1 MELDRLLGNE
11 QLKRRLSAAFRQDR
25 LSHSFLIAG
34 PEGSGK
40 HTLAMILAAAMQ
52 CTSGEDRPCG
62 TCRACRKVFSGVHPD
77 VITVDDTE
85 HKGVAVSV
93 VREARDDLYVKPN
106 EGRRKIYLFPRAKDL
121 NTAGQNA
128 LLKVM
133 EEPPEYGAY
142 LLLAENPQ
150 QLLPT
155 IRSRC
160 VELLLTPLSEDI
172 CLHALRDQFPQEPE
186 QALRAAYLRSGGFY
200 GQAVRA
206 LTEGDAVLPQTEA
219 FAEAFRK
226 KDRLALAQVLAPME
240 RYKREQLLPVLE
252 QWTALLEAA
261 LSARAG
267 LPALQDAAVQL
278 SRSRTAQEILHA
290 IEEVEQAR
298 TLLDSNVSPGAIC
311 GVLQIHLR

>member
-11 QLKRRLSAAFRQDR
+11 QLKHRLSSAFRQDR

-40 HTLAMILAAAMQ
+40 HTLALILSAAMQ
-52 CTSGEDRPCG
+52 CTAGDDRPCG
-62 TCRACRKVFSGVHPD
+62 VCKACRKVFSGVHPD

-93 VREARDDLYVKPN
+93 VREARDDLYIKPN
-106 EGRRKIYLFPRAKDL
+106 EGRRKIYIFPRAKDL

-142 LLLAENPQ
+142 LLLAESPQ

-160 VELLLTPLSEDI
+160 VELLLTPLDEQTCVS
-172 CLHALRDQFPQEPE
+172 ALRRQFPQESE
-186 QALRAAYLRSGGFY
+186 ESLRAAYLRSGGFY
-200 GQAVRA
+200 GQAEKA
-206 LTEGDAVLPQTEA
+206 LTEGDALLPQTDA
-219 FAEAFRK
+219 FAEAYRK
-226 KDRLALAQVLAPME
+226 KDRLALAQVLVPME
-240 RYKREQLLPVLE
+240 RLKRDQLLPIFA
-252 QWTALLEAA
+252 QWIQLLEAA

-267 LPALQDAAVQL
+267 LPALQDAAAQI

-290 IEEVEQAR
+290 ITEVKQACA
-298 TLLDSNVSPGAIC
+298 LAEGNVSPGAIC